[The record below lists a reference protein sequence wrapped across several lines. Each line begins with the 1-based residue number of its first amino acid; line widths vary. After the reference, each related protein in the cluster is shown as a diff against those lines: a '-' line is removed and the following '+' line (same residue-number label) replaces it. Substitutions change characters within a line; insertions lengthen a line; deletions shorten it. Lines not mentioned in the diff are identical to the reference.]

1 MARKIDPLIY
11 VEPAGRNIYRPS
23 CPKAQHFA
31 AIAGTETLSLE
42 TIAHIKDL
50 GFRVE
55 VRNPAPLFA

>member
-31 AIAGTETLSLE
+31 AIAGRELLDLE
-42 TIAHIKDL
+42 TIGRIKDL
-50 GFRVE
+50 GFTVQ
-55 VRNPAPLFA
+55 VRHAAPLFA